1 MSKIGNNNIKDN
13 RGLLGSLGY
22 PLIMANSP
30 DEAISLFL
38 KSREMRERERER
50 ERGSMKNGNS
60 SIEPIQKYLLMKYLH
75 AII

>member
-1 MSKIGNNNIKDN
+1 MSKMGNNNIKDN
-13 RGLLGSLGY
+13 CGLLGSLDY

-38 KSREMRERERER
+38 KSREMRERER
-50 ERGSMKNGNS
+50 GSMKIGNS